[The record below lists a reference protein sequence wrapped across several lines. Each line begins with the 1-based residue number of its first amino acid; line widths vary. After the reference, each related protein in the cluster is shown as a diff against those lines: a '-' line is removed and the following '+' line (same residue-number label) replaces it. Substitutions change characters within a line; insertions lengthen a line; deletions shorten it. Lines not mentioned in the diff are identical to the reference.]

1 MRKFVSCLTG
11 GLLVAGTVLLPV
23 GVAAAD
29 DHSSQSAGNGVLAGN
44 AVNLHIDAPVG
55 ICGLVV
61 ALFGAGTGGC
71 LDLGGHDATTQATA
85 SGNGVLSGNAVS
97 INIDIPVNIG
107 SPTAPSS
114 ACAPA
119 PGPCQPAP
127 TACECVPPPPPCECA
142 PPPPPPPCECVP
154 TTTSTST
161 STSIAPPPPAGPP
174 AVTTAA
180 PSRQLPSTG
189 ADTDRELA
197 LGLGLIAL
205 GAVCLSVSRRRGRVT
220 ESLVTQSGRRW
231 RR

>member
-142 PPPPPPPCECVP
+142 PPPPPCECVP